1 MHWFLFHRPVW
12 LCCVVALVIVQDGA
26 TQPAEELATVSE
38 LRIPATGVTDEK
50 SVRFEAVDILVDSA
64 EQSLAAWQL
73 ELTSRQPGVEI
84 VGIEGGDHPAFRNPP
99 YYDPRAMSSNRVIL
113 AAFQVRNDD
122 GLPTGRQRV
131 ARVHVQVTG
140 IDDRVWTGRLTAAV
154 NADGQPIA
162 ASIRIEKSGG

>member
-1 MHWFLFHRPVW
+1 MHWSLFHRPAW
-12 LCCVVALVIVQDGA
+12 LCCVVALAIVQDGT
-26 TQPAEELATVSE
+26 TQPAQELATVSE

-64 EQSLAAWQL
+64 DQSLAAWQL

-140 IDDRVWTGRLTAAV
+140 IDDRVWIGHLTAAV
-154 NADGQPIA
+154 NAAGQPIA
-162 ASIRIEKSGG
+162 AGIRIEKSGG